1 MGVHTKLSKTDT
13 KLLLIDMFPSETDP
27 LLPQNNPAPE
37 ISGYGFS
44 KRSKLQRRM
53 RSEVIDQ
60 QHVESKGDETDR
72 QQDGSSSALRIIFSI
87 FAIVVGLAILVT
99 LLVPGTWDLPW
110 HAPKDETS
118 TIQARVDKILSK
130 NPLIGR

>member
-1 MGVHTKLSKTDT
+1 
-13 KLLLIDMFPSETDP
+13 MFPSETDP
-27 LLPQNNPAPE
+27 LLPQNNSAPE

-44 KRSKLQRRM
+44 KRSKIQKGT

-72 QQDGSSSALRIIFSI
+72 QPDQSSSALRVTFSI

-99 LLVPGTWDLPW
+99 LLVPGAWDVPW

-118 TIQARVDKILSK
+118 TIQARVDRILSE